1 MIKIILILYRVAV
14 VAVLGLGSLLYFSE
28 LFYICF
34 IMLLLFLLIGYGL
47 WTNKRWTMIP
57 IIVVMIFLTLVT
69 AAMTIG
75 NIAWPE
81 HLIVMIGLVYVFL
94 MILEGVTLAFVV
106 SEGHKMIM
114 DGQLTSHSS
123 ERSQDKNL
131 LSPSGSSS

>member
-1 MIKIILILYRVAV
+1 MIKIILILYRLAVA
-14 VAVLGLGSLLYFSE
+14 AVLTICSLLYISE
-28 LFYICF
+28 LFYVCF

-47 WTNKRWTMIP
+47 WMNKRWTMIP
-57 IIVVMIFLTLVT
+57 IVVAMIFLTLAT

-81 HLIVMIGLVYVFL
+81 HLIAMIGLAYIFL

-106 SEGHKMIM
+106 SEGHKTMM
-114 DGQLTSHSS
+114 VNEVTSHSHTVL
-123 ERSQDKNL
+123 EDKDL

>member
-1 MIKIILILYRVAV
+1 MIKIILILYRLAVAV
-14 VAVLGLGSLLYFSE
+14 VLGMCSLLYFSE

-47 WTNKRWTMIP
+47 WMKKRWTMIP

-81 HLIVMIGLVYVFL
+81 HLIVIIGLAYVFL

-106 SEGHKMIM
+106 AEGHKMMM
-114 DGQLTSHSS
+114 DGQSTSYSS
-123 ERSQDKNL
+123 EGSQDKNL

>member
-1 MIKIILILYRVAV
+1 MIKIILILYRLVVAV
-14 VAVLGLGSLLYFSE
+14 VLGMCSLLYFSE

-47 WTNKRWTMIP
+47 WMKKRWTMIP

-81 HLIVMIGLVYVFL
+81 HLIAMIGLAYVFL
-94 MILEGVTLAFVV
+94 MILEGATLAFVV
-106 SEGHKMIM
+106 AEGHKIMM
-114 DGQLTSHSS
+114 DGEVTTYPG
-123 ERSQDKNL
+123 EDPQDKNL